1 MIPMVVCIS
10 NCFTRSRLSGVL
22 LTKAMWGVLVTACLG
37 LFNATAWAELPPAM
51 ILNRVLAANGISPQ
65 VVNDVRIENS
75 TALNAYTNGKDI
87 VLSSALWRGL
97 PSEDERAFVIAHE
110 AAHIVLQHIQ
120 KTQVRRVGL
129 SLFDRYLQTRVTQRA
144 AALLDVGLQLVD
156 RRFSRDV
163 EYQADDLGLQLM
175 RKAAYNP
182 NAALGVF
189 RFLGQANQNGRT
201 PEFLST
207 HPISQSRIRNLVNK
221 YQLQNTSN

>member
-1 MIPMVVCIS
+1 MMIL
-10 NCFTRSRLSGVL
+10 RSSCLRRLMFSRAVL
-22 LTKAMWGVLVTACLG
+22 LASVVIACAG
-37 LFNATAWAELPPAM
+37 LMGCSAWAEVPPVM

-120 KTQVRRVGL
+120 KTQVRRLGL
-129 SLFDRYLQTRVTQRA
+129 GLFGRYAQSRLTSQTG
-144 AALLDVGLQLVD
+144 ALLGMGLQLVD

-163 EYQADDLGLQLM
+163 EYQADDLGFQLL
-175 RKAAYNP
+175 RKASYNP
-182 NAALGVF
+182 SAALAVF
-189 RFLGQANQNGRT
+189 RFLGQANQQGRT

-221 YQLQNTSN
+221 YQLRDTVSGG